1 MNVNKGVKLFV
12 VLLLSV
18 IYLISF
24 SHIGVKAFDLIANK
38 GTFEPGTQ
46 IASVT
51 IENLSNDQAAQE
63 LNDEI
68 TEWFAS
74 EYLQISINEQN
85 MVIDQDFFVI
95 DIPSTL
101 DAVVNGK
108 NNPLV
113 VSINQEVYEADLRSE
128 LGDRYTTIDHT
139 QLQSVFLNAIS
150 GLAAEQQFYSIQ
162 AYVKGDLNSIATEN
176 FVSVPSEIDQI
187 QPLIDSIGSIS
198 VPAQSQVSLLELTK
212 DITKPSEVGL
222 NIVASALYKT
232 ILLTNFEVVERHTSL
247 ELSEKIELGYEASV
261 IPSKL
266 DLKWFNPNKNDY
278 TIDFQ
283 LTNSVLHVTVN
294 GAPFLYKYE
303 LKLSEQTSY
312 PPKRII
318 RYTSLLDENEE
329 NVVEEGKE
337 GLYIIVTRNVF
348 DLDGGLIETEQIS
361 EDFYPPTYKIIETG
375 LINNLLK
382 TENQE
387 DIINSDSINGEAL
400 NQDENEEVTT
410 GSNQNEEQAD
420 SKSQE
425 SDADHNTNQD
435 TVIWENPS
443 KVIEK

>member
-24 SHIGVKAFDLIANK
+24 SHLGVKAFDLIANK

-51 IENLSNDQAAQE
+51 IENLSNDQAAQK

-68 TEWFAS
+68 TEWFDGK
-74 EYLQISINEQN
+74 YLQISIHEQN

-95 DIPSTL
+95 DIPSTI
-101 DAVVNGK
+101 DAVVNGE

-128 LGDRYTTIDHT
+128 LGDRYTTIDHK
-139 QLQSVFLNAIS
+139 QLQSIFLNAIS
-150 GLAAEQQFYSIQ
+150 GLAVEQQFYSIQ
-162 AYVKGDLNSIATEN
+162 AYVKGDLNTIATEN
-176 FVSVPSEIDQI
+176 FVSVPSDIDQI
-187 QPLIDSIGSIS
+187 QTLLDSIGTIT
-198 VPAQSQVSLLELTK
+198 VPAQSQVSLLEVTK
-212 DITKPSEVGL
+212 DIPKPSEVGL
-222 NIVASALYKT
+222 NLLASAVYKT
-232 ILLTNFEVVERHTSL
+232 ILLSNFEIVERHTSL

-266 DLKWFNPNKNDY
+266 DLKWFNPNKTDY

-312 PPKRII
+312 PPKQII

-329 NVVEEGKE
+329 IVVLEGKE

-348 DLDGGLIETEQIS
+348 DLDGGLLETEQIS
-361 EDFYPPTYKIIETG
+361 EDFYPPTHKIIETG
-375 LINNLLK
+375 LMNNLLK
-382 TENQE
+382 MENQE
-387 DIINSDSINGEAL
+387 DIIDSESINGEAL
-400 NQDENEEVTT
+400 NQDENEEGMTD
-410 GSNQNEEQAD
+410 SNQNEEQAD

-425 SDADHNTNQD
+425 SDADYNPDQD